1 MIEMAKIVK
10 EDCMTIEQATTAVGV
25 SKASLYNYMNF
36 LGIQRQKF
44 PFDRRSY
51 VSKSDVERLKQ
62 FVEENRG

>member
-1 MIEMAKIVK
+1 MMAKIEK
-10 EDCMTIEQATTAVGV
+10 EDCLTIEQVISAVGV

-51 VSKSDVERLKQ
+51 VSKSDVERIKQ
-62 FVEENRG
+62 FVETNRS

>member
-1 MIEMAKIVK
+1 MAETIK
-10 EDCMTIEQATTAVGV
+10 EDCMTIEQATTEVSV

-51 VSKSDVERLKQ
+51 LLKSDVARIKQ
-62 FVEENRG
+62 FVEANRS

>member
-1 MIEMAKIVK
+1 MIIMAKVTK
-10 EDCMTIEQATTAVGV
+10 DDCMTIEQATLAVGV

-51 VSKSDVERLKQ
+51 VSKSDVERIKQ
-62 FVEENRG
+62 FVEDNRG

>member
-1 MIEMAKIVK
+1 MAETTK
-10 EDCMTIEQATTAVGV
+10 EDCMTIEQATTEVSV

-51 VSKSDVERLKQ
+51 LLKSDVVRIKQ
-62 FVEENRG
+62 FVEANRS

>member
-1 MIEMAKIVK
+1 
-10 EDCMTIEQATTAVGV
+10 MTIEQAITAVGV

-51 VSKSDVERLKQ
+51 VLKSDVVRIKQ
-62 FVEENRG
+62 FVEANRG

>member
-1 MIEMAKIVK
+1 
-10 EDCMTIEQATTAVGV
+10 MTIEQATTAVGV

-51 VSKSDVERLKQ
+51 VSKSDVERIRQ
-62 FVEENRG
+62 FVVENRG